1 MTIYIS
7 EEKVNKYLKVEKSH
21 IWLYKNI
28 KIISKTITLSISKN
42 SKHFITG
49 KKFQCKRIIL
59 DYWVI
64 SCWLD
69 MSCPHLLWLVHKW
82 YEKTWSLNAIT
93 CFRILKVFF
102 KILVS
107 FKKLLL
113 VDVRVLL
120 TTISQQQKNCCQG
133 FQWQKLLLDKLTILG
148 LLKIVISISPPFELL
163 VNRISLIVKWSGSP
177 PSILK
182 WLL

>member
-1 MTIYIS
+1 MFSLFCLNHCQLI
-7 EEKVNKYLKVEKSH
+7 VVPFVG
-21 IWLYKNI
+21 
-28 KIISKTITLSISKN
+28 KN

-102 KILVS
+102 KIYRLLIWCIWRLYTCCVFGTPKHTPLKKQLVILSLCGFIILFCNEYVCTSESTNS
-107 FKKLLL
+107 FEW
-113 VDVRVLL
+113 
-120 TTISQQQKNCCQG
+120 I
-133 FQWQKLLLDKLTILG
+133 
-148 LLKIVISISPPFELL
+148 LKI
-163 VNRISLIVKWSGSP
+163 
-177 PSILK
+177 
-182 WLL
+182 